1 MGNDTVTINSQ
12 KILPHLVVDVI
23 DGALGKIGFVV
34 IDRPV
39 RDASSGGVRF
49 LPTVTL
55 DEIISV
61 ARSMTYKWAF
71 LNVPMGGAKAGIF
84 ADPAQLGCSRTDL
97 MEAFGRSIAP
107 LVLQGAYYPGIDM
120 GTTMD
125 DLRAIMRGVG
135 QPLVGEQIDGSLS
148 TALTVFEAIRQ
159 SARFSRLKLKNLRVA
174 VEGYGK
180 VASVLAHLLTE
191 AGAKVVALST
201 IEGAILVENGLD
213 PSLASSLRQQH
224 GDTLVDHYPN
234 AQRIAGEALYTQAVD
249 VLVPGAETHV
259 INAGNADQIQAGLIV
274 PIANAPVT
282 PEAEQLLTAR
292 GVVIM
297 PDFVSNCGGI
307 LASDIRGAG
316 FDIDDGR
323 RMIETVFA
331 NVVASMLDRA
341 RCENRSVGDVAR
353 AVAWQNYL
361 ELDGLTTPSPDGK
374 GRISALLKN
383 GDWGGLWRRAAWRAH
398 QRWPRLKGA
407 TRRAAVER
415 FVEFR
420 LGTTL
425 ARATSPQTAH
435 PTR

>member
-1 MGNDTVTINSQ
+1 MENDTVTTTSQ
-12 KILPHLVVDVI
+12 QTAPRLVVDVI
-23 DGALGKIGFVV
+23 DDALGKIGFVV
-34 IDRPV
+34 IDRSV
-39 RDASSGGVRF
+39 RGAASGGVRF

-84 ADPAQLGCSRTDL
+84 ADPAQLGCSRAGL
-97 MEAFGRSIAP
+97 MEAFGRSIGP
-107 LVLQGAYYPGIDM
+107 LVRQGAYYPGIDM

-135 QPLVGEQIDGSLS
+135 QPLVGDQIDGSLS
-148 TALTVFEAIRQ
+148 TALTVFESIRQ
-159 SARFSRLKLKNLRVA
+159 SARFSGLRLKELRVA
-174 VEGYGK
+174 IEGYGK

-201 IEGAILVENGLD
+201 IEGAILVEDGLD

-224 GDTLVDHYPN
+224 GDALVRHYPN
-234 AQRIAGEALYTQAVD
+234 AQRITGEALYTQKAD

-259 INAGNADQIQAGLIV
+259 IHAGNAGQIQAGLIV

-292 GVVIM
+292 GVLVM

-331 NVVASMLDRA
+331 RVVTGMLERA
-341 RCENRSVGDVAR
+341 RRENRSVGEVAR

-361 ELDGLTTPSPDGK
+361 ELDGLMIPSSGGK
-374 GRISALLKN
+374 GRMLALLKN
-383 GDWGGLWRRAAWRAH
+383 RDWAGLWRRAAWRAH
-398 QRWPRLKGA
+398 QRWPRLKGVA
-407 TRRAAVER
+407 RRAALER
-415 FVEFR
+415 FIEFR
-420 LGTTL
+420 LGSTL
-425 ARATSPQTAH
+425 KRV
-435 PTR
+435 